1 MKILFFIVSLIF
13 SVNASAQDSISRII
27 QLNLGSMDKLPP
39 GALVS
44 FKVHSSVGELDPS
57 KFGGRG
63 EFTKDDISSRDLVS
77 GDISYSEIVQVDG
90 LLPSKVFPIELGKV
104 SASSVGG
111 KKSLILFEV
120 DVLISKDGSTLF
132 EKTSTLPFI
141 IQPVHRDNI
150 PVCISVFHRV
160 VPSGQ
165 ISWGIS
171 RHSCEQ
177 PLELEKKKS
186 FKKQ

>member
-1 MKILFFIVSLIF
+1 MKILFFIASLVF
-13 SVNASAQDSISRII
+13 SVSVLAQDSINRII

-63 EFTKDDISSRDLVS
+63 EFTKDDISSRDLIS
-77 GDISYSEIVQVDG
+77 GDISYSEIVQADG
-90 LLPSKVFPIELGKV
+90 SLPSRVFPIELGQI
-104 SASSVGG
+104 SSSSVGG
-111 KKSLILFEV
+111 KKSLILFQV
-120 DVLISKDGSTLF
+120 DILISRDGSTLF
-132 EKTSTLPFI
+132 EKTSTLPFLV
-141 IQPVHRDNI
+141 QPFHRDNI

-165 ISWGIS
+165 ISWGMS